1 MGPFKL
7 ESVLGRGGMGT
18 VYRATHSETN
28 EVLAVKVLSPAY
40 SVDDHFKNRFE
51 SEIKAL
57 LKLDHPNIVRL
68 SSYGRYEQ
76 NLYFAME
83 LVEGQSLFQLQ
94 RDGAKFHWRE
104 VIRIA
109 KNVALGLRHAHDR
122 GVIHRDLKP
131 GNLIRAYTGII
142 KITDFGIAKNF
153 GHNQDTG
160 TNVLGTVDFM
170 SPEQAKGQPVTF
182 RSDLYS
188 LGALMYTLLGGRPPF
203 TANSVE
209 ESMRNLTRV
218 PAPRISKLAPD
229 VPKVL
234 DDLVALLLEKNPEK
248 RAQTALSLYHL
259 LKQAEQKLKDSSEAM
274 TAEHPM
280 IGTTDKTSEMAGP
293 TTSVDQRRESAKT
306 VSHNIH
312 SDHEGSQESGVI
324 EVDFDKRRAGPKL
337 LKPQKSDIDYYN
349 AVTDNERQDHLDLA
363 EKNEDQVSSFGVLA
377 LVALLLAVF
386 AAAGYGIYRSN
397 QIPSAETLFAEIQQ
411 EWEQPQKRFGV
422 ISEFL
427 KHYPNHANSEL
438 VEGRRELAEAY
449 HKVIQLRGRKGN
461 VEFSEIE
468 TEFLNVI
475 DGNSK
480 NINKQ
485 VDQLKAMVTLYE
497 NQELP
502 YSDWECVAAAKAYLG
517 PKQREA
523 EEQIEKT
530 RAVVEIQ
537 LERGKNLPDDEAR
550 EVYESVIELYQD
562 FEWLSDLLNE
572 TKSRLEAL
580 KSTRTNK

>member
-18 VYRATHSETN
+18 VYRATNTETD

-40 SVDDHFKNRFE
+40 SVDEHFRSRFE

-68 SSYGRYEQ
+68 SSYGRFEH

-94 RDGAKFHWRE
+94 RDGEKFHWRE

-131 GNLIRAYTGII
+131 GNLIKAFTGII
-142 KITDFGIAKNF
+142 KITDFGIAKSF
-153 GHNQDTG
+153 GQNQDTG

-203 TANSVE
+203 TGNSVE

-229 VPKVL
+229 VPKSL
-234 DDLVALLLEKNPEK
+234 DDLVANLLEKNPDK
-248 RAQTALSLYHL
+248 RVQTALSLYHQ
-259 LKQAEQKLKDSSEAM
+259 LKQTEQKLRDCSEAL
-274 TAEHPM
+274 TAEHPSVAPA
-280 IGTTDKTSEMAGP
+280 DKTSLMAGP
-293 TTSVDQRRESAKT
+293 LTSVDERRESAQT
-306 VSHNIH
+306 VPHNIVTDQQGEQTDSV
-312 SDHEGSQESGVI
+312 SDVEFEESNT
-324 EVDFDKRRAGPKL
+324 GPKL
-337 LKPQKSDIDYYN
+337 IKPQKSDVDFFN
-349 AVTDNERQDHLDLA
+349 AVTENERQEHLDIVEESEEPVA
-363 EKNEDQVSSFGVLA
+363 SWGIVSLFV
-377 LVALLLAVF
+377 LLLAVF
-386 AAAGYGIYRSN
+386 GAAGYGIYLSN
-397 QIPSAETLFAEIQQ
+397 QVPSANSLFAQIQEQ
-411 EWEQPQKRFGV
+411 WEQPQKRV
-422 ISEFL
+422 SAIREFL
-427 KHYPNHANSEL
+427 KHYPDHEKKSL
-438 VEGRRELAEAY
+438 VEGRLELAEAY
-449 HKVIQLRGRKGN
+449 HKVIELRGRKGN
-461 VEFSEIE
+461 VELSEIE
-468 TEFLNVI
+468 TEFLQVI

-480 NINKQ
+480 DLKKQ
-485 VDQLKAMVTLYE
+485 AEQLKAMITIYQ
-497 NQELP
+497 NQEL
-502 YSDWECVAAAKAYLG
+502 SDSDRECVDAAKAYLE

-523 EEQIEKT
+523 RQQIEKT
-530 RAVVEIQ
+530 RSIVENQ
-537 LERGKNLPDDEAR
+537 LERAKTLTDNEAK
-550 EVYESVIELYQD
+550 EIYDSILELYQN
-562 FEWLSDLLNE
+562 FEWLSDLLDQ
-572 TKSRLEAL
+572 TRTRLE
-580 KSTRTNK
+580 SIEQ